1 MLPGTYTVRAEQ
13 SDAAGNVGFSA
24 AVVLTVTGVDRWRR
38 WCRWMRR
45 LRRSSDTTPTF
56 SGVAGSAVGDGGSV
70 TLRVYAGSGVAGSVV
85 QTLSA
90 ARGAGGAFAVDAA
103 ALTPSTY
110 TVRAEQ
116 SDAAGNVGFSV
127 ARTFTVTGSDTV
139 APVVSL
145 NAPPVSS
152 TDSTPTF
159 AGVAGV
165 AVGDASTVTVRV
177 HAGSSVAGGVVQSL
191 VIARNVTSGA
201 YSVRCGGAG
210 AGDLYGAHRA
220 VRWRRERRVTAWR
233 ARSRSSLVL
242 M

>member
-1 MLPGTYTVRAEQ
+1 M
-13 SDAAGNVGFSA
+13 
-24 AVVLTVTGVDRWRR
+24 
-38 WCRWMRR
+38 
-45 LRRSSDTTPTF
+45 
-56 SGVAGSAVGDGGSV
+56 
-70 TLRVYAGSGVAGSVV
+70 
-85 QTLSA
+85 
-90 ARGAGGAFAVDAA
+90 
-103 ALTPSTY
+103 
-110 TVRAEQ
+110 RAEQ

-201 YSVRCGGAG
+201 YSVDAAVLAPGTYTARTEQSDGGGNVGYSVARTFTVVAG
-210 AGDLYGAHRA
+210 ADVTPPVVTVGIETPTSDTTPVISGYGGWREGDSGLVTIRVFAGSGTSG
-220 VRWRRERRVTAWR
+220 RWCS
-233 ARSRSSLVL
+233 RSRLRG
-242 M
+242 